1 MTAQI
6 AKPSFISRI
15 FSLSDR
21 TIAAI
26 LATLPS
32 DIRAIAARNGESP
45 ARDLIVAIRENARR
59 ARCSAEDVFALQADL
74 VPAFSSED

>member
-6 AKPSFISRI
+6 VTSFISQI
-15 FSLSDR
+15 FALDDQ

-45 ARDLIVAIRENARR
+45 ARDLIIAIRENARR

-74 VPAFSSED
+74 VAAGEAA